1 MKVTR
6 ITTDLAVDDIGAA
19 RSFYTDYLGLSLE
32 EFNLGWVARFTDPNT
47 GEHVQLLT
55 RDETAPVMPVA
66 SLHVDDIEAFYEQA
80 AALGLQIVHPLTT
93 EAWGVRRFFVQ
104 APDGSV
110 FNIVAHSPDEPDY
123 SRDRVPDGETS

>member
-1 MKVTR
+1 
-6 ITTDLAVDDIGAA
+6 
-19 RSFYTDYLGLSLE
+19 
-32 EFNLGWVARFTDPNT
+32 
-47 GEHVQLLT
+47 
-55 RDETAPVMPVA
+55 MPVA

-110 FNIVAHSPDEPDY
+110 FNIVARTSRTIRATGFRTARPRSGIPAGSP
-123 SRDRVPDGETS
+123 R